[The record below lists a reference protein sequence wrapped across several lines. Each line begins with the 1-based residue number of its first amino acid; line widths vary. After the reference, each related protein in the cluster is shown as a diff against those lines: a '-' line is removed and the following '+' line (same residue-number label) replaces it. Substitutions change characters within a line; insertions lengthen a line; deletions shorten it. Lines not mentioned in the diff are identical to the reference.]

1 MRKLI
6 GILLCSVAPG
16 WLVLVGLEQRLLK
29 SGVLNTKDLPPF
41 VGQDSGTVSEY
52 LLNVWHWDG
61 ALLILMIAALPSLAL
76 GVMLLR
82 NRGAISRGF
91 PVANTSDG
99 GTAAG

>member
-52 LLNVWHWDG
+52 LLNV
-61 ALLILMIAALPSLAL
+61 LLILMIAALPSLAL